1 MNLFRWSTAVGLLV
15 AALLVVPARA
25 SDHLDSPSVIAAPDA
40 DLTDL
45 YTWVDGNQVVLAL
58 GVSPLATSVSKFSDK
73 VQYVFHTASTD
84 KYLGGAAPVPV
95 DVICTFDLAQNVSC
109 WVGTADFVSGDASAI
124 TGLTSNSG
132 KVKVFAGLRDD
143 PAFFNLDGF
152 KSTVNMFAAASPIMH
167 DVAGCPALNVATS
180 SVLVHS
186 LSTDP
191 NSTPPGANA
200 KDFFAGKNVLALVV
214 SVDKTLLTTGGALVS
229 VWASTNK
236 GN

>member
-1 MNLFRWSTAVGLLV
+1 LSLFRWSTAVGLLV

-25 SDHLDSPSVIAAPDA
+25 SDHLDSPSVIAAPEA

-58 GVSPLATSVSKFSDK
+58 GVTPFATPMSQFSDK

-84 KYLGGAAPVPV
+84 KFTGGATPIPV

-109 WVGTADFVSGDASAI
+109 WVGTADFVSGDASAT
-124 TGLTSNSG
+124 TGLTSTSG

-152 KSTVNMFAAASPIMH
+152 KSTVNHLAGSVFMVDAS
-167 DVAGCPALNVATS
+167 GCPAFSAATS
-180 SVLVHS
+180 AAVVQS

-191 NSTPPGANA
+191 NSAPPGGLA
-200 KDFFAGKNVLALVV
+200 KDYFAGKNVLALVV

-236 GN
+236 GM